1 MKLKIKLLAA
11 LLAVMTVFTGCSNAA
26 MQTSDLTSGLEDA
39 WDEAAETIEKDAAE
53 YLEEA
58 AENPAVFGKESY
70 QAEWNGTFD
79 TFTLTYSVDMGS
91 KAAMSLIFG
100 EFGESLYDMVNA
112 SVEVADKK
120 SARKIINKSF
130 NDSWATL
137 MMALIA
143 VDGTLDYGFATDE
156 FNNKEFEFDSK
167 DMLRMLK
174 DHGYIPTSAD

>member
-11 LLAVMTVFTGCSNAA
+11 LLAVMTALTACSNAE
-26 MQTSDLTSGLEDA
+26 MQTSDMTSGLEDA

-70 QAEWNGTFD
+70 RAEWNGTFD

>member
-11 LLAVMTVFTGCSNAA
+11 MLAVMTVLTGCSN
-26 MQTSDLTSGLEDA
+26 QTSDLTSGLGDA

-70 QAEWNGTFD
+70 QADWNGTFD

-91 KAAMSLIFG
+91 KAAMSLFFG

>member
-11 LLAVMTVFTGCSNAA
+11 ALAALTILPACSNAE
-26 MQTSDLTSGLEDA
+26 MQTSDMTSGLEDA

-58 AENPAVFGKESY
+58 AENPAVFGKKSY
-70 QAEWNGTFD
+70 QADWNGTFD

-91 KAAMSLIFG
+91 KAAMSLFFG
-100 EFGESLYDMVNA
+100 DFGESLYDMANA
-112 SVEVADKK
+112 SVEMADKN
-120 SARKIINKSF
+120 SARKIINKSI

>member
-11 LLAVMTVFTGCSNAA
+11 LLAVMTALTGCSNAA

-39 WDEAAETIEKDAAE
+39 WDEADETIEKDAAE

>member
-11 LLAVMTVFTGCSNAA
+11 LLAVMTALTGCSNAA

-39 WDEAAETIEKDAAE
+39 WDEADETIEKDAAE

-91 KAAMSLIFG
+91 KAAMSLFFG
-100 EFGESLYDMVNA
+100 DFGESLYDMVNA

>member
-11 LLAVMTVFTGCSNAA
+11 MLAVMTALTGCSNAA

-91 KAAMSLIFG
+91 KAAMSLFFG
-100 EFGESLYDMVNA
+100 DFGESLYDMVNA

>member
-11 LLAVMTVFTGCSNAA
+11 LLAVMTVLTGYSN
-26 MQTSDLTSGLEDA
+26 QTSDLTSGLEDA

-167 DMLRMLK
+167 DMIRMLK

>member
-11 LLAVMTVFTGCSNAA
+11 LLAVMTALTGCSN
-26 MQTSDLTSGLEDA
+26 QTSDLTSGLEDA

-91 KAAMSLIFG
+91 KAAMSLFFG
-100 EFGESLYDMVNA
+100 DFGESLYDMANA
-112 SVEVADKK
+112 SVKMSDKN

-167 DMLRMLK
+167 DMIRMLK

>member
-11 LLAVMTVFTGCSNAA
+11 MLAVMTALTGCSNAA

-39 WDEAAETIEKDAAE
+39 WDEADETIEKDAAE

-91 KAAMSLIFG
+91 KAAMSLFFG
-100 EFGESLYDMVNA
+100 DFGESLYDMVNA

>member
-11 LLAVMTVFTGCSNAA
+11 LLAVMTALTGCSNAA

-39 WDEAAETIEKDAAE
+39 WDEADETIEKDAAE

-58 AENPAVFGKESY
+58 AENPAVFGKKSY

-91 KAAMSLIFG
+91 KAAMSLFFG
-100 EFGESLYDMVNA
+100 DFGKSLYDMANA
-112 SVEVADKK
+112 SVKMADKK

-156 FNNKEFEFDSK
+156 FNNKEFEFDSE